1 MGEVICTMIVKGKQ
15 TDLVLPDNVPV
26 HLLTRSICFAL
37 KINVKEN
44 QPIELYQVENDE
56 DRLIRGSRTLS
67 HAKILNGSFLRLIP
81 LSGKDQRLAYL
92 VGPRETH
99 FQLYH
104 QNKIG
109 RSSNTVEQ
117 DIDLTPLD
125 QNSVVS
131 RNHAVIFFKEGHY
144 WIKDSGS
151 KNGTFI
157 NGEEV
162 FGQPVALKT
171 NDVLHFG
178 SIKRGIEL
186 IFVHK

>member
-1 MGEVICTMIVKGKQ
+1 MGEVICTMIVKGKK

-26 HLLTRSICFAL
+26 HLLTRSICSAL
-37 KINVKEN
+37 NINIKEN
-44 QPIELYQVENDE
+44 QPIELYQVEKDG

-81 LSGKDQRLAYL
+81 LSGKDQHLAYL
-92 VGPRETH
+92 VGSREIH
-99 FQLYH
+99 FQLYQ

-125 QNSVVS
+125 QYSVVS

-144 WIKDSGS
+144 WIGDSGS

-157 NGEEV
+157 NGKQI
-162 FGQPVALKT
+162 FDQPVALSI

-178 SIKRGIEL
+178 SIKRGVEL
-186 IFVHK
+186 KFVIN